1 MLGREEEIMGRNLV
15 IQVVLNLEADKNP
28 MRDNEIHRLII
39 EHLWR
44 STRQELSDPRQ
55 IRDIVEH

>member
-1 MLGREEEIMGRNLV
+1 MGRNLV